1 MNILYTASEMSPL
14 AKTGGLGDVMEALP
28 AAMRRQ
34 GHSVS
39 IAIPL
44 YKHVRAKMDHL
55 QSTNLCFDI
64 HLDNEIH
71 RADVKVGKSHDGVT
85 IFAIENDYYFN
96 RPALYGEESDYYDNG
111 ARFIFFSRA
120 VVELASWLDPLPDII
135 HANDWQVGMVP
146 GLVRSKGLPFRTVF
160 TIHNLAYQG
169 IFPLETFSLTELPGA
184 YCSPVAYE
192 HFGQFNMMKGA
203 LALADQ
209 ISTVSPGYAQDIQTS
224 EFGCGFDGMLQ
235 ANQHKLT
242 GIVNGI
248 DTEIWNA
255 KTDQHLKVHYDKK
268 TLRLKDRAKAAL
280 QKECGW
286 DDYTDVTA
294 PLFGCISRLADQKG
308 LDVVAQVVPE
318 IIHRGGRL
326 VLLGSGDPALE
337 HTFRDLAG
345 RYPQQ
350 VAAHI
355 GFDEGLAH
363 RIEAGSDFFLM
374 PSRFEP
380 CGLNQ
385 MYSQRYGTIPI
396 VHGVGGL
403 RDTVKPWEVGPGK
416 RGLLTGWGTGFAFYG
431 LNAKHLLDTIDY
443 ALRTRNVKTHWK
455 QIRQNAMDEDFSWEA
470 VMPQYE
476 ALYQKALA

>member
-14 AKTGGLGDVMEALP
+14 AKTGGLGDVMQALP

-39 IAIPL
+39 VAIPL
-44 YKHVRAKMDHL
+44 YKQVRQQLVNL
-55 QSTNLCFDI
+55 QATGIYFDI
-64 HLDNEIH
+64 HLDNELH
-71 RADVKVGKSHDGVT
+71 RADVMAGKSREGVT

-96 RPALYGEESDYYDNG
+96 RPALYGEEKDYYDNG

-146 GLVRSKGLPFRTVF
+146 GLVRAQGLPFRTVF

-169 IFPLETFSLTELPGA
+169 IFPLQTFSLSNLPGA

-209 ISTVSPGYAQDIQTS
+209 ITTVSPSYAQDIQTG
-224 EFGCGFDGMLQ
+224 EFGCGLDGLLQ
-235 ANQHKLT
+235 ENQYKLT

-248 DTEIWNA
+248 DTDIWNP
-255 KTDQHLKVHYDKK
+255 KTDPHLAVNYDRKSLKK
-268 TLRLKDRAKAAL
+268 KDQAKAAL
-280 QKECGW
+280 QAECGW
-286 DDYTDVTA
+286 DHDVSS
-294 PLFGCISRLADQKG
+294 PLFGSVSRLADQKG
-308 LDVVAQVVPE
+308 LDMVAKVLPRLIEQ
-318 IIHRGGRL
+318 GGRFI
-326 VLLGSGDPALE
+326 LLGSGDPALE
-337 HTFRDLAG
+337 HAFKDLAW
-345 RYPQQ
+345 RYPEQ
-350 VAAHI
+350 VFAHI

-363 RIEAGSDFFLM
+363 RIEAGADFFLM

-396 VHGVGGL
+396 VHAVGGL
-403 RDTVKPWEVGPGK
+403 RDTVKPWEVVQRK
-416 RGLLTGWGTGFAFYG
+416 KGLPASWGTGFAFYG
-431 LNAKHLLDTIDY
+431 ADSRYLMDTIDY
-443 ALRTRNVKTHWK
+443 ALRTRAVKTHWK
-455 QIRQNAMDEDFSWEA
+455 QIRQNAMHEDFSWDNVLSEY
-470 VMPQYE
+470 QE
-476 ALYQKALA
+476 LYKRALA

>member
-34 GHSVS
+34 EHSVS
-39 IAIPL
+39 VVIPL
-44 YKHVRAKMDHL
+44 FKQVRQKLDNLEA
-55 QSTNLCFDI
+55 TNIYFDI
-64 HLDNEIH
+64 HLDNEVH
-71 RADVKVGKSHDGVT
+71 RADVKVGMSRDGVT

-96 RPALYGEESDYYDNG
+96 RPALYGETEDYYDNG

-120 VVELASWLDPLPDII
+120 VVELAAWLDPLPDII
-135 HANDWQVGMVP
+135 HANDWQVGIIP
-146 GLVRSKGLPFRTVF
+146 GLIRSQGLPFRSVF

-169 IFPLETFSLTELPGA
+169 IFPLETFSLTNMPGA
-184 YCSPVAYE
+184 YCSSMAYE

-209 ISTVSPGYAQDIQTS
+209 ITTVSPGYAQDIQTG

-235 ANQHKLT
+235 ENQHKLT

-248 DTEIWNA
+248 DTDIWNP
-255 KTDQHLKVHYDKK
+255 KTDPHIKVNYDRES
-268 TLRLKDRAKAAL
+268 LQQKDKAKAAL
-280 QKECGW
+280 QQECGLG
-286 DDYTDVTA
+286 DDVSA
-294 PLFGCISRLADQKG
+294 PLFGCVSRLADQKG

-318 IIHRGGRL
+318 IVNRGGRFI
-326 VLLGSGDPALE
+326 LLGSGDPALE
-337 HTFRDLAG
+337 GAFQDLAW
-345 RYPQQ
+345 RYPDH
-350 VAAHI
+350 VHAHI

-363 RIEAGSDFFLM
+363 RIEAGVDFFLM

-403 RDTVKPWEVGPGK
+403 RDTVKPWELVRK
-416 RGLLTGWGTGFAFYG
+416 KKGLLGGGYGTGFAFYG
-431 LNAKHLLDTIDY
+431 LNAKHLIDTIDY
-443 ALRTRNVKTHWK
+443 AIHTRSVKAHWK
-455 QIRQNAMDEDFSWEA
+455 QIRENAMSEDFSWEG

-476 ALYQKALA
+476 SLYQRALA

>member
-14 AKTGGLGDVMEALP
+14 AKTGGLGDVMQALP
-28 AAMRRQ
+28 AAMCRQ

-39 IAIPL
+39 VAIPL
-44 YKHVRAKMDHL
+44 FKQVREKLDNL
-55 QSTNLCFDI
+55 QPTDIYFDI
-64 HLDNEIH
+64 HLNNEVH
-71 RADVKVGKSHDGVT
+71 RADIKVGKSADGVT

-96 RPALYGEESDYYDNG
+96 RPALYGEDKDYYDNG

-146 GLVRSKGLPFRTVF
+146 GLVRAQGLPFRTVF

-169 IFPLETFSLTELPGA
+169 IFPVETFSLTNLPGA
-184 YCSPVAYE
+184 YSSSVAYE
-192 HFGQFNMMKGA
+192 HFGQLNMMKGA

-209 ISTVSPGYAQDIQTS
+209 ITTVSPGYAQDIQTS

-235 ANQHKLT
+235 ENQHKLT

-248 DTEIWNA
+248 DTDIWNP
-255 KTDQHLKVHYDKK
+255 KTDPHLKVKYDLKSLKK
-268 TLRLKDRAKAAL
+268 KDKAKAVL

-286 DDYTDVTA
+286 GDDVEA
-294 PLFGCISRLADQKG
+294 PLFGCVSRLADQKG
-308 LDVVAQVVPE
+308 LDIVADVVPQ
-318 IIHRGGRL
+318 IVDRGGRF
-326 VLLGSGDPALE
+326 VLLGSGDTVLE
-337 HTFRDLAG
+337 HVFRDLA
-345 RYPQQ
+345 RRHPEHVY
-350 VAAHI
+350 AHI

-363 RIEAGSDFFLM
+363 RIEAGVDFFLM

-403 RDTVKPWEVGPGK
+403 RDTVKPWEVVQQK
-416 RGLLTGWGTGFAFYG
+416 KGLLGGWGTGFAFYG
-431 LNAKHLLDTIDY
+431 LNSKHLMDTIDY
-443 ALRTRNVKTHWK
+443 ALSTRAVKAHWK
-455 QIRQNAMDEDFSWEA
+455 QIRQNAMNEDFSWEG
-470 VMPQYE
+470 VIPQYE
-476 ALYQKALA
+476 ELYQRALV